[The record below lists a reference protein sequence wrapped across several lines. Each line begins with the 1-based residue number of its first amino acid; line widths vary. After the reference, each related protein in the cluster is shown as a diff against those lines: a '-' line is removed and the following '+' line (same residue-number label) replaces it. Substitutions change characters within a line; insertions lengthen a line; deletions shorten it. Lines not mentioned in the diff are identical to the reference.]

1 MGIQEEYVTSRGPR
15 WILIGFLNF
24 IYKLGVFR
32 RYAPGSYVLLS
43 NKLLRIWLSHLV
55 LVSDSNIFVSFEVVH
70 GKDEYCSLLEIGVK
84 VILRSVGAWVES
96 YCFIR
101 TWVQRILH
109 GYRKR
114 RVNKY
119 NILLINCSFV

>member
-1 MGIQEEYVTSRGPR
+1 M
-15 WILIGFLNF
+15 
-24 IYKLGVFR
+24 
-32 RYAPGSYVLLS
+32 
-43 NKLLRIWLSHLV
+43 
-55 LVSDSNIFVSFEVVH
+55 VSDSNIFVSFEVVH

-84 VILRSVGAWVES
+84 VILRSVGTWVESWVES

-101 TWVQRILH
+101 TWVQRILQ
-109 GYRKR
+109 GNRKR

>member
-1 MGIQEEYVTSRGPR
+1 M
-15 WILIGFLNF
+15 
-24 IYKLGVFR
+24 
-32 RYAPGSYVLLS
+32 
-43 NKLLRIWLSHLV
+43 
-55 LVSDSNIFVSFEVVH
+55 LVSDSNIFVSFEVH

-84 VILRSVGAWVES
+84 VILRSVGTWVES

-101 TWVQRILH
+101 TWVQRILQVN
-109 GYRKR
+109 RKR